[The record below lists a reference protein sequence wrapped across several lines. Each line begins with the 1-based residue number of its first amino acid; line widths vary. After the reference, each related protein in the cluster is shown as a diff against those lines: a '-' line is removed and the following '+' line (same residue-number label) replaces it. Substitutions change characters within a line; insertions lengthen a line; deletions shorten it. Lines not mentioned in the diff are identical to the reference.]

1 MTAPKLKSLSVMS
14 VDYYRQ
20 RLIIKDNKIEKKTPW
35 VILKSSYVIDKTDL
49 NFYPKVNR
57 EVVVKVIFAQQQ
69 PVC

>member
-1 MTAPKLKSLSVMS
+1 MTAPKFKSLRAMS